1 MLILSVK
8 GYFKIIPILGQ
19 HFMRISGIW
28 QRLNMFGPDHHATR
42 QGGDHTRSPTWE
54 NISLNSPTSHFFTGR
69 LTIQKDIDRS
79 SIHLLWT
86 YEKTSYR
93 IHIQIHCWIAS
104 LSSDVLKCFWDLK
117 IYEACKVYGVYI
129 LELLLET
136 DTPTSAFVVWVF
148 GMIWWLYNV
157 SLRSLEMTGQI
168 LFTDCQNSLSAQ
180 LLNAGLN
187 DRMKTS
193 SHHVWRG
200 GRGESVGVQT
210 SPSSARAVSF
220 LLNWMRALTDT
231 AGIKLSSRPRPD
243 HTKLN

>member
-1 MLILSVK
+1 
-8 GYFKIIPILGQ
+8 
-19 HFMRISGIW
+19 MRISGIW
-28 QRLNMFGPDHHATR
+28 QRLNMFRPDHHATR

-54 NISLNSPTSHFFTGR
+54 NISLNSPPVTFFTGR
-69 LTIQKDIDRS
+69 LTIHKDIDRS

-117 IYEACKVYGVYI
+117 IYEACKVYEVYI

-180 LLNAGLN
+180 LLNAGWKPT
-187 DRMKTS
+187 D
-193 SHHVWRG
+193 VW
-200 GRGESVGVQT
+200 RGESVRVQT

-220 LLNWMRALTDT
+220 ILNWMRALTDT
-231 AGIKLSSRPRPD
+231 AGIKLSSRPQPD
-243 HTKLN
+243 PH